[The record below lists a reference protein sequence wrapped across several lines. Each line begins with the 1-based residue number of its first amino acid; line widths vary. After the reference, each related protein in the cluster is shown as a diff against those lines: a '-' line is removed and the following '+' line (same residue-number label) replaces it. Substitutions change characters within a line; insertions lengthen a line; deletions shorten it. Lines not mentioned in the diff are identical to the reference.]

1 MHNTRNVY
9 ALSNLPSLSNKV
21 RSSALFITGTTS
33 CCFIAEDFLYMADA
47 ERFRPRWIDQ
57 LHKEQMSKL
66 EMDRPDY
73 MERDACG
80 DPGIDRQSRE
90 YAPRA
95 SEIAVGPWAWAVW
108 ACNRT
113 RQGEP
118 DKD

>member
-1 MHNTRNVY
+1 MLLYRGR
-9 ALSNLPSLSNKV
+9 LPV
-21 RSSALFITGTTS
+21 
-33 CCFIAEDFLYMADA
+33 EDFLYMADA
-47 ERFRPRWIDQ
+47 ERFRPRWIDR

-80 DPGIDRQSRE
+80 DPGIDRQSRA

-113 RQGEP
+113 RQGEL

>member
-1 MHNTRNVY
+1 MTR
-9 ALSNLPSLSNKV
+9 LLGLPL
-21 RSSALFITGTTS
+21 
-33 CCFIAEDFLYMADA
+33 
-47 ERFRPRWIDQ
+47 
-57 LHKEQMSKL
+57 
-66 EMDRPDY
+66 

>member
-1 MHNTRNVY
+1 
-9 ALSNLPSLSNKV
+9 
-21 RSSALFITGTTS
+21 
-33 CCFIAEDFLYMADA
+33 MADA
-47 ERFRPRWIDQ
+47 ESFRQRWIHRLHR

-95 SEIAVGPWAWAVW
+95 SEIAVGPWASAVW

>member
-1 MHNTRNVY
+1 MRY

-33 CCFIAEDFLYMADA
+33 CCFIAENILYMADA

-80 DPGIDRQSRE
+80 DPGINRQSRE

-95 SEIAVGPWAWAVW
+95 SEIAVGPWVPAAL

-113 RQGEP
+113 RQG
-118 DKD
+118 